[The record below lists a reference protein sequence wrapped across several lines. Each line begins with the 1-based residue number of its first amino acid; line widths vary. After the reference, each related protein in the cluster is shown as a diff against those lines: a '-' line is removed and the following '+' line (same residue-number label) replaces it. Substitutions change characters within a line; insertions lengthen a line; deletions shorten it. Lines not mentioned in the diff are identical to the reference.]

1 MGFAGKGILLD
12 MVVNGL
18 TVLCFFCVG
27 YFVRYV
33 GQQIDGLLGIL
44 STD

>member
-1 MGFAGKGILLD
+1 MGFAGKGDLLD

-18 TVLCFFCVG
+18 TVLW
-27 YFVRYV
+27 
-33 GQQIDGLLGIL
+33 GLLGRVFCWIWW